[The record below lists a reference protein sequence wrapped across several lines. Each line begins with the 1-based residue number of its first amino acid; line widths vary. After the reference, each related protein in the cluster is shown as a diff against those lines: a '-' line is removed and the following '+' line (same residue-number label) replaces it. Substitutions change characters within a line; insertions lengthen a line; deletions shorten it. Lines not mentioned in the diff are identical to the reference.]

1 MKTRVKT
8 ALVLS
13 AGLLAAALVAAPRA
27 HAQAISYDEDGRPL
41 DFRSPQRWAVELR
54 FGPYYP
60 DVDAEFK
67 AGDPPVGPHE
77 QFFGKK
83 RRLMSQLEVDYQFFR
98 AFGTAA
104 VALQVG
110 YFRETA
116 NAFELGT
123 DKRSA
128 DETSLTLI
136 PTALSLVYRFDVA
149 ARRWGIPL
157 VPYAKAGL
165 SYTMWTISDSN
176 GNVAR
181 ADMTSGRGRGGTP
194 GWQAAAGLSL
204 MLDFLDP
211 GSARELDSGSGVNH
225 TYLFFELA
233 HFAVDGLGRD
243 KALNVGDSTWLA
255 GLMFEF

>member
-1 MKTRVKT
+1 MK
-8 ALVLS
+8 ALSLVL
-13 AGLLAAALVAAPRA
+13 GLAAIAVMVPVRAAQ
-27 HAQAISYDEDGRPL
+27 AQAISYDEEGRPQ
-41 DFRSPQRWAVELR
+41 DFSSPQRWAIELR

-67 AGDPPVGPHE
+67 GDPAVGPH
-77 QFFGKK
+77 QRYFGTGK
-83 RRLMSQLEVDYQFFR
+83 RLMTQLEVDYQFFR
-98 AFGTAA
+98 RFGTLAA
-104 VALQVG
+104 ALQVG
-110 YFRETA
+110 YYSETA
-116 NAFELGT
+116 NSFEVGS

-128 DETSLTLI
+128 DETSLTLF

-149 ARRWGIPL
+149 ARRWSIPV

-165 SYTMWTISDSN
+165 SYTMWRVSDSN
-176 GNVAR
+176 GNTAKS
-181 ADMTSGRGRGGTP
+181 DMPGGTGRGGTL
-194 GWQAAAGLSL
+194 GWQAAAGASL

-233 HFAVDGLGRD
+233 HFAVDGFG
-243 KALNVGDSTWLA
+243 KSGALNVGDTTWLA